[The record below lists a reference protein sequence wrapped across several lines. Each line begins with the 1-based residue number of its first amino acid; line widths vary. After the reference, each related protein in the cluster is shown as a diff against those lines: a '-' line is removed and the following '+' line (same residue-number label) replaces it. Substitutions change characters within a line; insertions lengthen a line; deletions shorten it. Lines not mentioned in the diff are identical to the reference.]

1 MLKEFITN
9 KVVITAFIAWATAQ
23 ILKTITH
30 AIVYKKI
37 DFKRLLGDGGMPSC
51 HSAVVSSTA
60 LAIGLIEGFH
70 SAVVSSTALA
80 IGLIEGFNTSLFAL
94 AAVVAIVVMHDA
106 SGVRLETGKQAKI
119 IKDMS
124 QFIESLNN
132 IKFDD
137 ESLKEFV
144 GHTHLQVFMGAILGI
159 IVALIINL

>member
-1 MLKEFITN
+1 MLQDFISN
-9 KVVITAFIAWATAQ
+9 KVVITAFIAWLSAQ

-60 LAIGLIEGFH
+60 LSIGLIDGFY
-70 SAVVSSTALA
+70 
-80 IGLIEGFNTSLFAL
+80 TSLFAL

-144 GHTHLQVFMGAILGI
+144 GHTHLQVFMGAILGVV
-159 IVALIINL
+159 VALIVNL

>member
-1 MLKEFITN
+1 MLQDFISN

-60 LAIGLIEGFH
+60 L
-70 SAVVSSTALA
+70 S

-94 AAVVAIVVMHDA
+94 AAVLAIVVMHDA
-106 SGVRLETGKQAKI
+106 SGVRLETGKQAKV

-159 IVALIINL
+159 VVALIINL

>member
-1 MLKEFITN
+1 MLQDFISN
-9 KVVITAFIAWATAQ
+9 KVIITAFITWATAQ

-60 LAIGLIEGFH
+60 L
-70 SAVVSSTALA
+70 S

-94 AAVVAIVVMHDA
+94 AAIVAIVVMHDA

-159 IVALIINL
+159 VVAMIVNL

>member
-1 MLKEFITN
+1 MLQDFISN
-9 KVVITAFIAWATAQ
+9 KVIITAFIAWATAQ
-23 ILKTITH
+23 VLKTITH

-60 LAIGLIEGFH
+60 L
-70 SAVVSSTALA
+70 S

-159 IVALIINL
+159 VVAMIVNL

>member
-1 MLKEFITN
+1 MLQDFISN
-9 KVVITAFIAWATAQ
+9 KVIITAFIAWATAQ

-60 LAIGLIEGFH
+60 L
-70 SAVVSSTALA
+70 S

-94 AAVVAIVVMHDA
+94 AALVAIVVMHDA
-106 SGVRLETGKQAKI
+106 SGVRLETGKQAKV

-137 ESLKEFV
+137 DSLKEFV

-159 IVALIINL
+159 LVALFVNL

>member
-1 MLKEFITN
+1 MLQDFISN
-9 KVVITAFIAWATAQ
+9 KVVITAFIAWLSAQ

-37 DFKRLLGDGGMPSC
+37 DFKRLVGDGGMPSC
-51 HSAVVSSTA
+51 HSAVVSSVA
-60 LAIGLIEGFH
+60 IAIGI
-70 SAVVSSTALA
+70 
-80 IGLIEGFNTSLFAL
+80 IEGFNTSLFAL
-94 AAVVAIVVMHDA
+94 AAVLAIVVMHDA
-106 SGVRLETGKQAKI
+106 SGVRLETGKQAKV

-137 ESLKEFV
+137 DSLKEFV

-159 IVALIINL
+159 VVALIVNL

>member
-1 MLKEFITN
+1 MLQDFISN
-9 KVVITAFIAWATAQ
+9 KVIITAFIAWATAQ

-60 LAIGLIEGFH
+60 L
-70 SAVVSSTALA
+70 S

-94 AAVVAIVVMHDA
+94 AAIVAIVVMHDA

-159 IVALIINL
+159 VVALIINL

>member
-1 MLKEFITN
+1 MLQDFISN
-9 KVVITAFIAWATAQ
+9 KVIITAFIAWATAQ

-60 LAIGLIEGFH
+60 L
-70 SAVVSSTALA
+70 S

-94 AAVVAIVVMHDA
+94 ATIVAIVVMHDA

-159 IVALIINL
+159 VVAMIVNL

>member
-1 MLKEFITN
+1 MLQDFISN
-9 KVVITAFIAWATAQ
+9 KVVITAFIAWLSAQ

-60 LAIGLIEGFH
+60 LSIGLID
-70 SAVVSSTALA
+70 
-80 IGLIEGFNTSLFAL
+80 GFNTSLFAL

-144 GHTHLQVFMGAILGI
+144 GHTHLQVFMGAILGVV
-159 IVALIINL
+159 VALIVNL

>member
-1 MLKEFITN
+1 MLQDFISN
-9 KVVITAFIAWATAQ
+9 KVVITAFASWLSAQ

-60 LAIGLIEGFH
+60 L
-70 SAVVSSTALA
+70 S

-106 SGVRLETGKQAKI
+106 SGVRLETGKQAKV

-137 ESLKEFV
+137 DSLKEFV

-159 IVALIINL
+159 LVALIVNL

>member
-1 MLKEFITN
+1 MLQDFISN
-9 KVVITAFIAWATAQ
+9 KVIITAFIAWATAQ

-60 LAIGLIEGFH
+60 L
-70 SAVVSSTALA
+70 S

-106 SGVRLETGKQAKI
+106 SGVRLETGKQAKV

-159 IVALIINL
+159 VVALIVNL